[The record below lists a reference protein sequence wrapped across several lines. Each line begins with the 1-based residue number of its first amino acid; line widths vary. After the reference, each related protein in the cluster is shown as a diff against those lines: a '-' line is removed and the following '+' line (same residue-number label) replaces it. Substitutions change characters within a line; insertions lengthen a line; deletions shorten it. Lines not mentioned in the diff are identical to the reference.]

1 MEKYVLEQEKKI
13 KNNEEELIII
23 KNQFNQ
29 VEKVQQCFT

>member
-29 VEKVQQCFT
+29 VEKVQQSFT